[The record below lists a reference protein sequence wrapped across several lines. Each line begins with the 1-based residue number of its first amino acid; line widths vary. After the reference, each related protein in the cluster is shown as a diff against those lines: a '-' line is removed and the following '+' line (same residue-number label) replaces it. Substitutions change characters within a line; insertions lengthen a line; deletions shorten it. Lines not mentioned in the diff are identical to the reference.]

1 MNALVAS
8 VIRTY
13 TPVIVGQV
21 VGFLIMINF
30 PVRPELTLLLMA
42 VVGGGLTLAYYT
54 LVRILE
60 QQWPAFGA
68 LLGLTK
74 TPDTYTKGNASPET
88 AAVPANPAL
97 GAVISSVPFVP
108 AETVTVEPQT
118 LPAPQTAP
126 VAPAEVVPEVIPP
139 VAPAETPAPATPVAA
154 PPIA

>member
-13 TPVIVGQV
+13 TPVIVGQIL
-21 VGFLIMINF
+21 GFLAVISF
-30 PVRPELTLLLMA
+30 PVRPELTALLMA

-60 QQWPAFGA
+60 QQWPSFGV

-74 TPDTYTKGNASPET
+74 SPDTYTKGNASPET

-97 GAVISSVPFVP
+97 GAATPAVIPFTP
-108 AETVTVEPQT
+108 AETVQV
-118 LPAPQTAP
+118 
-126 VAPAEVVPEVIPP
+126 
-139 VAPAETPAPATPVAA
+139 ETPALADPAPAPAVDPVPVQEQPGPVVPAQ
-154 PPIA
+154 

>member
-42 VVGGGLTLAYYT
+42 LVGGGLTLAYYT

-60 QQWPAFGA
+60 QQWPSFGV

-74 TPDTYTKGNASPET
+74 SPDTYTKGNASPET

-97 GAVISSVPFVP
+97 GASSPVANIFTP
-108 AETVTVEPQT
+108 AETVTVET
-118 LPAPQTAP
+118 PAAAP
-126 VAPAEVVPEVIPP
+126 IADAVPVPEAEQAVP
-139 VAPAETPAPATPVAA
+139 VPVV
-154 PPIA
+154 